1 MKLKQTYINLIQ
13 KIFTNDADNQD
24 KDKFNNLV
32 LANPQILKEYQMLKS
47 LWNEAEN
54 AGVFQHI
61 DVQSDWQKVRAGLG
75 TNISTRYHRMGW
87 SGYFLRIAAVLIIAV
102 GLTLFIYKH
111 LMPPQNADDGF
122 VILNSDNH
130 IQEFVLPDGSSITLN
145 AGSTLTYNQ
154 TFGQQ
159 SRDVIMEGEA
169 YFNVMHNES
178 VPFKVFVRESVIEV
192 TGTSFTIRDN
202 NGTVEVTVLSGTVQ
216 LSPIDNIS
224 RKVQIVTNQSGY
236 LLADSEITVKDGIDV
251 NNLSWKTGLLSFD
264 ETPIDSALFDI
275 AHHFRRELYI
285 TTNIH
290 NEITAEFQD
299 QPLYEILKEIEIVAG
314 LKFDTTGNSLIVRQ

>member
-1 MKLKQTYINLIQ
+1 M
-13 KIFTNDADNQD
+13 
-24 KDKFNNLV
+24 
-32 LANPQILKEYQMLKS
+32 
-47 LWNEAEN
+47 
-54 AGVFQHI
+54 
-61 DVQSDWQKVRAGLG
+61 
-75 TNISTRYHRMGW
+75 
-87 SGYFLRIAAVLIIAV
+87 
-102 GLTLFIYKH
+102 
-111 LMPPQNADDGF
+111 
-122 VILNSDNH
+122 
-130 IQEFVLPDGSSITLN
+130 PDGSSITLN

-159 SRDVIMEGEA
+159 SRDVILEGEA
-169 YFNVMHNES
+169 YFDVMHNET

-216 LSPIDNIS
+216 LFPTDNIS
-224 RKVQIVTNQSGY
+224 RKVQIFTNQSGY
-236 LLADSEITVKDGIDV
+236 LLADSEIKVKDGIDV

-264 ETPIDSALFDI
+264 ETPIDSVLFDI
-275 AHHFRRELYI
+275 AHHFRRELHI

-290 NEITAEFQD
+290 NEITAEFQN